1 MLCKK
6 TTKSWQML
14 GMMCF
19 FTKKITNSYKMAG
32 FSISFMKIFQDWRPS
47 VCCYDGWYILY
58 KTRVIWHWLPWSKHK
73 WCLEKKAIPLF
84 IPKLLSRCMPLQP
97 PTKHTSPGI
106 STDKL
111 WLVNQPPQT
120 YPPTIKALFSK
131 GLLTI
136 GSLNKALLN
145 SYFWGWYVREGLVD

>member
-1 MLCKK
+1 
-6 TTKSWQML
+6 ML

-19 FTKKITNSYKMAG
+19 FYQKICQLLQNGWIFHKFHEDLPRPTPFGVLLQRMICSLQNSGYLTLVAMEQTQVVFG
-32 FSISFMKIFQDWRPS
+32 
-47 VCCYDGWYILY
+47 
-58 KTRVIWHWLPWSKHK
+58 
-73 WCLEKKAIPLF
+73 KKANPLF
-84 IPKLLSRCMPLQP
+84 IPKFLSGCMPLQP

-111 WLVNQPPQT
+111 WLVNLPPQT

-136 GSLNKALLN
+136 GSLNKAFLN